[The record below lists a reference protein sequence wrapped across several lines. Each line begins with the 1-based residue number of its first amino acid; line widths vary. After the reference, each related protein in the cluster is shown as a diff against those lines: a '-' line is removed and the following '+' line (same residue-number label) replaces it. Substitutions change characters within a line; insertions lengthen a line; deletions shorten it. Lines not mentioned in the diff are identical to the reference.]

1 MDYEIK
7 VLSHIKWNS
16 SYMDYKNLLD
26 SVKEWTLVL
35 FKSPYFETNNWL
47 FMRWNWVMIEWE
59 IIDDEID
66 KIKEKYWLLKIE
78 ISIFTNIDNYLNF
91 KKTYAR

>member
-35 FKSPYFETNNWL
+35 FKSPYFGTNDWL
-47 FMRWNWVMIEWE
+47 CLKWNWIMIEWK

-78 ISIFTNIDNYLNF
+78 ISIFTNIDNYLEF
-91 KKTYAR
+91 KKTYAL